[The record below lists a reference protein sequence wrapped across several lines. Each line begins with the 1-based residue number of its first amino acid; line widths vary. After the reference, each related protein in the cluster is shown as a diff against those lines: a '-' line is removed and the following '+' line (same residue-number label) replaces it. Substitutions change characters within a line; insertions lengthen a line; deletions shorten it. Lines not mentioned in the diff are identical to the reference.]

1 MLRYSKTTMER
12 FMNPKHVGEMKDF
25 DGFGEEGNFKCGD
38 VMDIYIKVKDDIITD
53 ISFLTYGCVA
63 AIASTDMLCDVAKGM
78 HIDEAEKL
86 NAKKVID
93 ALEDVPAVKTHCS
106 IMGLLAL
113 KRAIIDYKNK
123 RDGVKPKLEV
133 VSVEE
138 TTHTNLVSPKQ
149 DAPIINKNFKS
160 ETKD

>member
-1 MLRYSKTTMER
+1 
-12 FMNPKHVGEMKDF
+12 
-25 DGFGEEGNFKCGD
+25 
-38 VMDIYIKVKDDIITD
+38 
-53 ISFLTYGCVA
+53 
-63 AIASTDMLCDVAKGM
+63 MLCDVAKGM